1 MMCRTELMVLSLKY
15 QELFPDSSDMTVL
28 SILDERYHKTC
39 KQNKKGQQA
48 YENMF
53 NVINRYHNKIALY
66 TH

>member
-39 KQNKKGQQA
+39 KQNKKGRQA
-48 YENMF
+48 HENMF
-53 NVINRYHNKIALY
+53 NVINRYHNKIALH